1 MKTRS
6 FLIPVLLAISIL
18 SITLMAPPV
27 QAGKGDLIVEILERI
42 LKKSDETAP
51 ATKGGAQGAAP
62 EVARQTMI
70 EEAAKSDDP
79 FWGEC
84 VVAAEQQRVN
94 QARLEIESLRLKA
107 LSNEDLKVAAS
118 QLDADLDRKF
128 CYEMIKCKAAVIS
141 EYSTMAEDFTSCI
154 AEEPSEIAELY

>member
-6 FLIPVLLAISIL
+6 FLIPVLLAISAL
-18 SITLMAPPV
+18 SIASMAPPV

-70 EEAAKSDDP
+70 EEAAKSDSPTPDAPGGDHIDP
-79 FWGEC
+79 
-84 VVAAEQQRVN
+84 
-94 QARLEIESLRLKA
+94 
-107 LSNEDLKVAAS
+107 
-118 QLDADLDRKF
+118 
-128 CYEMIKCKAAVIS
+128 
-141 EYSTMAEDFTSCI
+141 T
-154 AEEPSEIAELY
+154 

>member
-6 FLIPVLLAISIL
+6 FLIPVLLAISTL
-18 SITLMAPPV
+18 SIASMAPPV
-27 QAGKGDLIVEILERI
+27 QAGKGNLIVEILERI

-62 EVARQTMI
+62 EAVRQSMI
-70 EEAAKSDDP
+70 EEAMKSDDP
-79 FWGEC
+79 TWGEC

-94 QARLEIESLRLKA
+94 EAIVEIESLRLKA
-107 LSNEDLKVAAS
+107 LSDEDLRVAAS
-118 QLDADLDRKF
+118 QLDADLDREF

-154 AEEPSEIAELY
+154 AEESSEN